1 MIRAI
6 VALNADG
13 YVIKNSLVGLPS
25 SVMDYEEMQCLVS
38 NTLIMAT
45 MDVVHK
51 YLPQHIAMVSR
62 KSLLADNDKALSTM
76 AANIENQGVG
86 DICVLANE
94 GILDEMDNIGLGYE
108 LVVIYPWGACIPDS
122 LVAGKK
128 HIDSKDCDKY
138 LIARFTQSV
147 TEASDVQI
155 SNCIDGL
162 ESYFNMVDNMD
173 KRDKEAVDKIVHGVK
188 MLNRALQRES
198 SDNNFMGDSE
208 DSYSGVGEID
218 SGEEIDRL
226 WDTLQMVGDQMS
238 DTTDLV
244 LETQDT
250 IAEVL
255 SYMKNNLP
263 IPQLMNRMAMANNEI
278 DGLRK
283 QLGSHIEESLTA
295 PKQKRDPLI
304 WVIFGISIL
313 ALIGTVI
320 NLCW

>member
-13 YVIKNSLVGLPS
+13 YVIKKSLVGLPA
-25 SVMDYEEMQCLVS
+25 SVMDYEEMQCLVN

-45 MDVVHK
+45 MDVVRK

-94 GILDEMDNIGLGYE
+94 GVLDEMDNIGLGYE
-108 LVVIYPWGACIPDS
+108 LVVVYPTEVGVPENLI
-122 LVAGKK
+122 AGKK
-128 HIDSKDCDKY
+128 RVDVQYCDKY
-138 LIARFTQSV
+138 MIARYEQSV

-218 SGEEIDRL
+218 SAEEIDRI

-263 IPQLMNRMAMANNEI
+263 IPQLMNRMAMVNGEI

>member
-13 YVIKNSLVGLPS
+13 YVIKKSLVGLPA

-45 MDVVHK
+45 MDIVRK

-62 KSLLADNDKALSTM
+62 KSLLAENDKALSTM

-94 GILDEMDNIGLGYE
+94 GVLDEMDNIGLGYE
-108 LVVIYPWGACIPDS
+108 LVVVYPTEVGVPENLI
-122 LVAGKK
+122 AGKK
-128 HIDSKDCDKY
+128 RVDVQYCDKY
-138 LIARFTQSV
+138 MIARYEQSV

-198 SDNNFMGDSE
+198 TDNNFMGDSE
-208 DSYSGVGEID
+208 
-218 SGEEIDRL
+218 
-226 WDTLQMVGDQMS
+226 DQMS

-263 IPQLMNRMAMANNEI
+263 IPQLMNRMAMVNGEI

-295 PKQKRDPLI
+295 PKHKRDPLI